1 VANTIAELLLAWRNF
16 RSDTIQVTK
25 DIAKA
30 SRDVLREVSLDPLRN
45 YSKSIKEKNTLLSES
60 YTALGDRI
68 KILKEEIVKSTDA
81 GKLAVWAKNLE
92 LMKKAAAN
100 HPGNPDRVGV
110 GSGGGGGGDK
120 GKGIGGSILSAVGGL
135 FGKINP
141 GAIISSVVEAGAE
154 QQKKNAPPPVAGKW
168 ATPKPQVPDAG
179 NFGLN
184 LQPKEQDPG
193 IVMDKWSKFNNQ
205 INDGIGNI
213 GVAFMPVLN
222 QLLDFALTLSDT
234 LMPLIMQAVQ
244 PLVDILANLPIGP
257 ILTDILTVATT
268 LISAIGPIIEQLKP
282 LFDSIFAMLAPLI
295 TDISEFIVVL
305 IEGLA
310 PILAVVAHIVSAV
323 LGPALVFVGKA
334 LGVVIDIVKW
344 VAKIAM
350 AILKPVF
357 DFIAL
362 LMDGIMWLFGQSND
376 FSGKDTTGKFIN
388 PTDPKKDTKVTA
400 ADAGAQMNKGLVD
413 STKTAMPS
421 GISAGQSTHSKSA
434 AKAGSDVTSGGPR
447 VININGVKF
456 AEKIELSVISAKEG
470 INHLEAQL
478 QEMFLRIL
486 NSGAVIQ

>member
-1 VANTIAELLLAWRNF
+1 VANTIAELLVAWRNF
-16 RSDTIQVTK
+16 RSDTVQVTK

-45 YSKSIKEKNTLLSES
+45 YSKSIKEKNALLSES
-60 YTALGDRI
+60 YDTLGKRI
-68 KILKEEIVKSTDA
+68 TELKAQMVENTDA
-81 GKLAVWAKNLE
+81 GKLAVWTKNLE

-100 HPGNPDRVGV
+100 HPGNPDRVATG
-110 GSGGGGGGDK
+110 GGGGGGDK

-141 GAIISSVVEAGAE
+141 GAIISSVVEAGAA
-154 QQKKNAPPPVAGKW
+154 QQKKNAPPPVAESKW
-168 ATPKPQVPDAG
+168 VTPKPQVPDAG

-244 PLVDILANLPIGP
+244 PLVDILANLPIGT

-388 PTDPKKDTKVTA
+388 PTEPKKDTKVTA
-400 ADAGAQMNKGLVD
+400 ASAGAQMDKGLVD
-413 STKTAMPS
+413 ATKTAMPS
-421 GISAGQSTHSKSA
+421 GISAGQNTHSKSA